1 MAVQK
6 KDTLELPLRIILT
19 EEGSTQF
26 LNKKTK
32 LKRMRLADNT
42 EEFGISS
49 SSIAP
54 ALLQRMFLANYI
66 SRLEISMP
74 EFSSSRQ
81 DILDLSKLT
90 VYSVLYKQMD
100 RMVLDQIFE
109 TDVIKKYNRL
119 NPSHMFDA
127 KTEIPTAS
135 LRAKML
141 VLEST
146 YKSMKED
153 LLKPVRAK
161 IMNDKSIS
169 IEEKN
174 VNLLLSEKYLD
185 NMSLYT
191 WYLIA
196 RFFKEQDDFTFIQRI
211 IQPILDSFLQKS
223 QIAEYIALM
232 LMELAINSENNNFRK
247 EAKIMYRGIMDEAAA
262 IFDPD
267 IRKNIIDEITRKREF
282 ISISWKFGGG
292 STNSIGMQNR
302 LQITLYNKD
311 DVYDEL
317 KENIDNQK
325 TAASKDKSLID
336 FYRTIPDGGQDD
348 TSLGLY
354 YLSYLSEACQKVN
367 VKFES
372 LVNQYS
378 TNDLTVITLNFNF

>member
-6 KDTLELPLRIILT
+6 KTTLELPLRIIFT
-19 EEGSTQF
+19 QEGSTQF

-42 EEFGISS
+42 EEFGIAA

-54 ALLQRMFLANYI
+54 AILQRMFLANYI
-66 SRLEISMP
+66 SRLEITMP
-74 EFSSSRQ
+74 EFSSRRQ

-100 RMVLDQIFE
+100 KSVLAQIVE
-109 TDVIKKYNRL
+109 TDIIKKYNRL
-119 NPSHMFDA
+119 NPSHMFDT
-127 KTEIPTAS
+127 KTELPTAA

-141 VLEST
+141 VMESQ
-146 YKSMKED
+146 YHHFKET
-153 LLKPVRAK
+153 LLKPVRARILNRK
-161 IMNDKSIS
+161 DIT

-174 VNLLLSEKYLD
+174 VFLLLAEKYLD

-191 WYLIA
+191 WYLIL
-196 RFFKEQDDFTFIQRI
+196 RFFKEDDEVIIQRI
-211 IQPILDSFLQKS
+211 IQPLLTSFMDKS

-247 EAKIMYRGIMDEAAA
+247 EAKVMYRGIMDETAA
-262 IFDPD
+262 IFDPN

-282 ISISWKFGGG
+282 VSISWKFGGG
-292 STNSIGMQNR
+292 SNNSIGMQNR
-302 LQITLYNKD
+302 LQITLYNKE
-311 DVYDEL
+311 DVFDEL
-317 KENIDNQK
+317 KENVDK
-325 TAASKDKSLID
+325 TKVASSKDKSLID
-336 FYRTIPDGGQDD
+336 FYKADGQDD

-354 YLSYLSEACQKVN
+354 YLSYLSEACQKVG

-372 LVNQYS
+372 LVNQFS